1 MKATFEIDL
10 LNFKKLKQFGQWFD
24 ATLIVSWTFFQ
35 ISYFSL
41 ILYQLHQIWMEIW
54 QRSPFIGPGHPMQW
68 WIIPLIYFRIVGLL
82 LLYIWW
88 GQNGWRGWK
97 TTGRIVH
104 QKALHLNWT
113 RTPLD
118 PQSHNN
124 KKSVLVCLSSPPKM
138 NQAGPIFLIR
148 LSELLKDVYYERRAS
163 HSQAAKAKQER
174 KVLSLLSGPFSLLV
188 LSFHVL
194 ACLNRGLEKACLHL
208 G

>member
-10 LNFKKLKQFGQWFD
+10 LNFKNWKQFGQWFD
-24 ATLIVSWTFFQ
+24 VNLIVSWLFFFQ

-41 ILYQLHQIWMEIW
+41 ILYQLSPDMNGNL
-54 QRSPFIGPGHPMQW
+54 QRSPFIGSGHPMQW

-88 GQNGWRGWK
+88 DQNGWRGWK
-97 TTGRIVH
+97 TTGCIVH

-174 KVLSLLSGPFSLLV
+174 KVSPLLSGPFIPVHS
-188 LSFHVL
+188 STI
-194 ACLNRGLEKACLHL
+194 
-208 G
+208 

>member
-1 MKATFEIDL
+1 MKATFEILKIGNNLDSGC
-10 LNFKKLKQFGQWFD
+10 NFYCQL
-24 ATLIVSWTFFQ
+24 TLFQ

-41 ILYQLHQIWMEIW
+41 ILYQLHRELMEIW

-68 WIIPLIYFRIVGLL
+68 WIIPLIYFRLVGLL

-104 QKALHLNWT
+104 QKALHLNW
-113 RTPLD
+113 RRPPLTHK
-118 PQSHNN
+118 SHNN

-163 HSQAAKAKQER
+163 HSQVAKAKQER
-174 KVLSLLSGPFSLLV
+174 KVSPLLSGPFTLLV
-188 LSFHVL
+188 LFFHVL
-194 ACLNRGLEKACLHL
+194 TCLNRGLEKVCLHL

>member
-10 LNFKKLKQFGQWFD
+10 LNFKKWKQFGQGFD
-24 ATLIVSWTFFQ
+24 VTFIVSWLFFSNFILFFDP
-35 ISYFSL
+35 ISSSPDMNGNL
-41 ILYQLHQIWMEIW
+41 

-68 WIIPLIYFRIVGLL
+68 WIITLIYFRLVGLL

-138 NQAGPIFLIR
+138 NQAAPSFSSVCQNFSKMSIMRGGPATAR
-148 LSELLKDVYYERRAS
+148 
-163 HSQAAKAKQER
+163 Q
-174 KVLSLLSGPFSLLV
+174 
-188 LSFHVL
+188 
-194 ACLNRGLEKACLHL
+194 L
-208 G
+208 GVVHILRNHG